1 MKLKDQIAVITGG
14 GTGMGA
20 GAARVLAAQDVTTCL
35 LGRRLQV
42 LENTAA
48 EVGGSAFRCDVSDAE
63 ALDAVFDSIEDRLGT
78 PRILVHA
85 AANGSMPPLLVGR
98 GEACSRE
105 ALREIIETNVLGT
118 LYANQVFAERLSRIG
133 RMEDGLRGL
142 IVNVTSIGALDGVV
156 GSSYVTSKAA
166 VNGLCLSLARE
177 LSGYGIRVM
186 TIAPGGIDTPM
197 FRGGANEAVYELMA
211 SSVPALERLGTP
223 LEFGEL
229 VRHICENDYLNGSI
243 IRLDGGM
250 RIPFVKNVGK
260 DTAVLD
266 QADHSD

>member
-1 MKLKDQIAVITGG
+1 MKLKDQVAVITGG

-197 FRGGANEAVYELMA
+197 FRGGANEAVYELIA

-260 DTAVLD
+260 DTAMLD

>member
-20 GAARVLAAQDVTTCL
+20 GAARVLAAQGVTACL

-42 LENTAA
+42 LKDTAA
-48 EVGGSAFRCDVSDAE
+48 VVGGGAFQCDVSDPE
-63 ALDAVFDSIEDRLGT
+63 ALDAVFDAIEDRFGT
-78 PRILVHA
+78 PRLLVHA
-85 AANGSMPPLLVGR
+85 AANGSMPPLLVAR
-98 GEACSRE
+98 GQACSRE
-105 ALREIIETNVLGT
+105 ALREIVETNVLGT
-118 LYANQVFAERLSRIG
+118 LYVNQVFADRLTRIE

-142 IVNVTSIGALDGVV
+142 IVNVSSIGALDGVV

-197 FRGGANEAVYELMA
+197 FRGGANEAVYELVA
-211 SSVPALERLGTP
+211 SAVPALERLGTP

-243 IRLDGGM
+243 VRLDGGM

-260 DTAVLD
+260 DTAVLE
-266 QADHSD
+266 QADDRG

>member
-1 MKLKDQIAVITGG
+1 MKLKNRIAVITGG

-20 GAARVLAAQDVTTCL
+20 GAARVLAGQGVTACL

-42 LENTAA
+42 LKDTAA
-48 EVGGSAFRCDVSDAE
+48 EVGGSAFQCDVSDPE
-63 ALDAVFDSIEDRLGT
+63 ALRSVFDAIEERFGT

-85 AANGSMPPLLVGR
+85 AANGSMPPLLVGP
-98 GEACSRE
+98 GQACSRKD
-105 ALREIIETNVLGT
+105 LREIVETNVLGT
-118 LYANQVFAERLSRIG
+118 LYTNQAFAERLSRIE

-142 IVNVTSIGALDGVV
+142 IVNVSSIGALDGVV

-197 FRGGANEAVYELMA
+197 FRRGANEAVYQLVA
-211 SSVPALERLGTP
+211 STVPALERLGTP
-223 LEFGEL
+223 VEFGEL

-260 DTAVLD
+260 DTAVLE
-266 QADHSD
+266 QADDRG